1 MKSIIFNTKIIT
13 PSKVVCIGRNYVEHI
28 DELNNETPDSM
39 VVFNKPNSA
48 ILWVKFILM
57 INFYFNQNGKL
68 CKRSMTIS
76 FRTSRLNVFEIS
88 TDTPKFD
95 IECLLSQIPALPNAW
110 QSNSFCTT
118 IVYTI
123 EKGYIMKKAI
133 NIRLEQDVV
142 ETLDE
147 YAHKLDKTRTSL
159 VEKAIELY
167 FDKLDEM
174 VADKRIDNL
183 KAGKTTVVS
192 LEEVFKKAGIN
203 V

>member
-1 MKSIIFNTKIIT
+1 
-13 PSKVVCIGRNYVEHI
+13 
-28 DELNNETPDSM
+28 
-39 VVFNKPNSA
+39 
-48 ILWVKFILM
+48 
-57 INFYFNQNGKL
+57 
-68 CKRSMTIS
+68 
-76 FRTSRLNVFEIS
+76 
-88 TDTPKFD
+88 
-95 IECLLSQIPALPNAW
+95 
-110 QSNSFCTT
+110 
-118 IVYTI
+118 
-123 EKGYIMKKAI
+123 MKKAI